1 MQQILKPAGDEDSC
15 SVLMSCGEIVL
26 QNLRATYGIRLRRA
40 VNSIKREVAG
50 FFFFF
55 FLTVFVKMFLRAGRH
70 LRLQR
75 HRAEDGYLTTLTS
88 SLTVGS
94 LKFFPGFIHSD
105 FTSRQR

>member
-1 MQQILKPAGDEDSC
+1 
-15 SVLMSCGEIVL
+15 
-26 QNLRATYGIRLRRA
+26 
-40 VNSIKREVAG
+40 
-50 FFFFF
+50 
-55 FLTVFVKMFLRAGRH
+55 MFLRAGRH

-75 HRAEDGYLTTLTS
+75 HRGEDGYLTALTS